1 MKNCTKFLVAFAIVC
16 FFSCNNEPITETQ
29 EIEAHSL
36 RSKIKKHENNCL
48 SEVTIEIL
56 DCGVY
61 QINSSKDLSNIVYR
75 VDGVDTKIEFFSGP
89 SFMLV
94 AENTTD
100 IWVKSGCNHS
110 GDGPGYGEHFAVD
123 DSEFCDG
130 NPPIE
135 QCTTDLECENG
146 RCGEG
151 GYCTG
156 AVGGRVFIDTNGDGL
171 FNNGESG
178 TVAGVFLQ
186 ILVVA
191 GWVDFSFEVTDTEG
205 NYLFTAINANPPESF
220 NYRVRFIPPPG
231 TTFTYTLQN
240 VGDDDTIDSDVNSL
254 GISDAVIPLPD
265 EIITTLWAGV
275 LPE

>member
-1 MKNCTKFLVAFAIVC
+1 MKYCIKFLVAFAIVC
-16 FFSCNNEPITETQ
+16 FFSCNNEPIEENQ

-36 RSKIKKHENNCL
+36 RSKKKKCL
-48 SEVTIEIL
+48 STVTIEIL

-61 QINSSKDLSNIVYR
+61 QINSSKDISNIVYR
-75 VDGVDTKIEFFSGP
+75 VDGVDTKIEMFSGP
-89 SFMLV
+89 SFILH
-94 AENTTD
+94 AENVTD
-100 IWVKSGCNHS
+100 IWVKLGCNAS

-123 DSEFCDG
+123 DSEYCDG
-130 NPPIE
+130 EPPIE

-156 AVGGRVFIDTNGDGL
+156 DVGGRIFIDTNGDGT

-186 ILVVA
+186 TLVA
-191 GWVDFSFEVTDTEG
+191 SGWVDLSFEVTDTEG
-205 NYLFTAINANPPESF
+205 NYLFTFLNANPPEGF
-220 NYRVRFIPPPG
+220 NYRIRLIPPPG
-231 TTFTYTLQN
+231 ETFTYTLQN
-240 VGDDDTIDSDVNSL
+240 VGDDDTIDSDVNTE

-265 EIITTLWAGV
+265 QIITTVWAGV